1 MATVAN
7 LRANTKLA
15 VAANPTVVI
24 KTATTRLSASIFA
37 SDQDIPTP
45 GTEVNEIIPGS
56 EGGLIEAVKRAVI
69 LALRD
74 ALLKTNITVDGDPV
88 YVDLEYPMKK
98 EQYPGVWVQFSFTKL
113 NRAGISHEVWVKDD
127 QENWTPIQEWM
138 FNGRVTLTIVALR
151 SRERDRIADTIIN
164 MLAFARTPDLVI
176 TKPNADTKQYRQLLT
191 ALTENPY
198 VAMALNTDVI
208 TPGGQSASM
217 DVPWQADVL
226 AYEDNYSFDIIGNF
240 NIQFNN
246 DGVYTLSRVDHL
258 PVMET
263 STDFPRWRTI

>member
-1 MATVAN
+1 MADLKAN
-7 LRANTKLA
+7 AKLA
-15 VAANPTVVI
+15 VAVNPVVVI
-24 KTATTRLSASIFA
+24 RSFTTRVGPSIFA
-37 SDQDIPTP
+37 SDQDLPPP
-45 GTEVNEIIPGS
+45 GTEVIETIPGS

-69 LALRD
+69 IALRD
-74 ALLKTNITVDGDPV
+74 ALLRSNITVDGDPV

-113 NRAGISHEVWVKDD
+113 NRAGISHEVWTQDD
-127 QENWTPIQEWM
+127 KGEWTPIQEWM

-164 MLAFARTPDLVI
+164 MLAFARSPELVI

-198 VAMALNTDVI
+198 VSMALNTDII
-208 TPGGQSASM
+208 TPGGQTASM
-217 DVPWQADVL
+217 DVPWQNDVL

-240 NIQFNN
+240 NIRFSH
-246 DGVYTLSRVDHL
+246 DGVYTLSRVDHA
-258 PVMET
+258 PVMEV
-263 STDFPRWRTI
+263 DKRYPRWRTV

>member
-1 MATVAN
+1 MAN
-7 LRANTKLA
+7 LKANARLA
-15 VAANPTVVI
+15 VAANPTI
-24 KTATTRLSASIFA
+24 QIRTSTTRFSESIFA
-37 SDQDIPTP
+37 SDQELPQP
-45 GTEVNEIIPGS
+45 GTEVNEVIPGS

-69 LALRD
+69 VALRD
-74 ALLKTNITVDGDPV
+74 ALLRTNITVDGSPV

-113 NRAGISHEVWVKDD
+113 NRSGISHEVWVK
-127 QENWTPIQEWM
+127 ENGNWTPIQEWM

-164 MLAFARTPDLVI
+164 MLAFARTPELVI
-176 TKPNADTKQYRQLLT
+176 TQPNADTKQYRQLLT

-198 VAMALNTDVI
+198 VAMMINTDVI

-217 DVPWQADVL
+217 DVPWQSDVL

-240 NIQFNN
+240 NIAFRN
-246 DGVYTLSRVDHL
+246 DGAYTLSRVEYD

-263 STDFPRWRTI
+263 SQPFPRWRSI

>member
-1 MATVAN
+1 MAN
-7 LRANTKLA
+7 LKANAKLA
-15 VAANPTVVI
+15 VAANPTVVL
-24 KTATTRLSASIFA
+24 KSFTTRLSPSIFA
-37 SDQDIPTP
+37 SDQDFPAP
-45 GTEVNEIIPGS
+45 GTDVPETIPGS

-74 ALLKTNITVDGDPV
+74 ALLRTNITVDGDPV

-113 NRAGISHEVWVKDD
+113 NRAGISHEVWVQDEN
-127 QENWTPIQEWM
+127 QNWTPIQEWM

-164 MLAFARTPDLVI
+164 MLAFARTPELVI

-191 ALTENPY
+191 ALSENPY

-217 DVPWQADVL
+217 DVPWQNDVL

-240 NIQFNN
+240 NIQFNH
-246 DGVYTLSRVDHL
+246 DGAYTLSRVDHA
-258 PVMET
+258 PQM
-263 STDFPRWRTI
+263 STATPFPRWRTI

>member
-7 LRANTKLA
+7 LRANVRLA
-15 VAANPTVVI
+15 VAANPTVGI
-24 KTATTRLSASIFA
+24 GTFTTRFSSSIFS
-37 SDQDIPTP
+37 SDQDLPQP
-45 GTEVNEIIPGS
+45 GTDVPETIPGS
-56 EGGLIEAVKRAVI
+56 EGGLIESVKRAVV

-74 ALLKTNITVDGDPV
+74 ALLRTNITVDGDPV

-113 NRAGISHEVWVKDD
+113 NRAGISHEIWTQDEKG
-127 QENWTPIQEWM
+127 NWTPIQEWM

-151 SRERDRIADTIIN
+151 SRERDRIADTISN
-164 MLAFARTPDLVI
+164 MLAFARLPELVI
-176 TKPNADTKQYRQLLT
+176 TQPNADTKQYRQLLT

-198 VAMALNTDVI
+198 VAMAINTDVI

-217 DVPWQADVL
+217 DVPWQSDVL

-240 NIQFNN
+240 NITFAN
-246 DGVYTLSRVDHL
+246 DGAYTLSRVDHV
-258 PVMET
+258 PVMEEKQP
-263 STDFPRWRTI
+263 FPRWRTV

>member
-1 MATVAN
+1 MAN
-7 LRANTKLA
+7 LKANAKLV
-15 VAANPTVVI
+15 VAANPVVQI
-24 KTATTRLSASIFA
+24 RSFTTRLSPSIFA
-37 SDQDIPTP
+37 SDQDLPAP
-45 GTEVNEIIPGS
+45 GTEVNEVIPGS

-74 ALLKTNITVDGDPV
+74 ALLRTNITVDGDPV

-113 NRAGISHEVWVKDD
+113 NRAGISHEVWVQDEN
-127 QENWTPIQEWM
+127 QNWTPIQEWM
-138 FNGRVTLTIVALR
+138 FNGRVTLTIVALK

-164 MLAFARTPDLVI
+164 MLAFARTPELVI
-176 TKPNADTKQYRQLLT
+176 TQPNANTKQYRQLLT
-191 ALTENPY
+191 ALSENPY
-198 VAMALNTDVI
+198 VAMAINTDVI

-217 DVPWQADVL
+217 DVPWQSDVL

-246 DGVYTLSRVDHL
+246 DGAYTLKRVDHE

-263 STDFPRWRTI
+263 TQPFPRWRTV